1 MFMNSLFK
9 RMPHSEQSMC
19 EKKLTIVMKQL
30 KIDYFNFNWDRNS
43 CYIEFNYHD
52 NSYKLMHS
60 IDKARKRG
68 VVLRNGLEC
77 LIELTTTLEDLCV
90 IIDRG
95 TYNFETW
102 IAGMKQAAPPQEAI
116 VSHEAT
122 AFQEAAA
129 AQEAAFQEEI
139 DISEKPV
146 EEKKP
151 PEFIRHEQLIPFTSS
166 LTKREFDRK
175 NFNQGQGR

>member
-52 NSYKLMHS
+52 SSYKLMHS
-60 IDKARKRG
+60 IEKARKRG

-77 LIELTTTLEDLCV
+77 LIELTSSLEDLCV

-102 IAGMKQAAPPQEAI
+102 IAGMKQSTPLQESAPSQEATFQ
-116 VSHEAT
+116 EAT

-129 AQEAAFQEEI
+129 SQEEI
-139 DISEKPV
+139 QIAEKPV
-146 EEKKP
+146 EEKNST
-151 PEFIRHEQLIPFTSS
+151 EFNRHEQLIPFASS
-166 LTKREFDRK
+166 STIREFDRK
-175 NFNQGQGR
+175 QITQRKGR